1 MRRSQYFSVAYPA
14 QFHIHH
20 PSCNQKLSNRKVLL
34 SGNTGDHATVHGIP
48 TARESAMPQVC
59 TEGYPSPAFPG
70 ISAYEMASFG
80 RSEGRLGVDGST
92 IALRDNPHG
101 VMAALAKVFSR
112 TDGSRRTPEAEN
124 KHIAALPKVA
134 TDRIF
139 VYLADPFERA
149 TLAMTCRLLHKQL
162 KPDWPEFQLFRDLI
176 ASKKSLDF
184 RSQSSCM
191 KDVSLLLNF
200 FTGYRWNR
208 WRARTIFEETLKRL
222 GKMYPRIP
230 ERIFHEA
237 WPLFHKLTDSTK
249 LEVLH
254 SVFQHA
260 MARSPYW
267 AITLLNEFARRG
279 ACAGVGADF
288 HDALLRYATP
298 LLLDAD
304 TAKEAE
310 PLLGAIAQAQR
321 LGGDDSRRRDEA
333 RWKQI
338 LELIP
343 PSTPIKSAA
352 VLGLANTAVVIQ
364 RRWEKHGKDPKY
376 GFPAVEI
383 MRNRFSGFPSSAA
396 ISESTIP
403 IYSTEEREI
412 DNRRLL
418 RYMTTPRY
426 AVDRARR
433 DRRHQKIV
441 ATMYARTVVP
451 YFETAGGGG
460 S

>member
-1 MRRSQYFSVAYPA
+1 
-14 QFHIHH
+14 
-20 PSCNQKLSNRKVLL
+20 
-34 SGNTGDHATVHGIP
+34 
-48 TARESAMPQVC
+48 MPQIC
-59 TEGYPSPAFPG
+59 TEGYPSPALPG
-70 ISAYEMASFG
+70 TSTYEMTSFG

-92 IALRDNPHG
+92 IALRNNPQG
-101 VMAALAKVFSR
+101 VIAGIAKVFSR
-112 TDGSRRTPEAEN
+112 TEAPRRTPEAEN

-134 TDRIF
+134 TDKILA
-139 VYLADPFERA
+139 YLADPFERA
-149 TLAMTCRLLHKQL
+149 TLAMTCRLLYRQL
-162 KPDWPEFQLFRDLI
+162 KPYWPEFQLFRDLI

-230 ERIFHEA
+230 ERVFHEV
-237 WPLFHKLTDSTK
+237 WPLFHKLTESTK

-260 MARSPYW
+260 LARSPYW
-267 AITLLNEFARRG
+267 AITVLTEFARRG
-279 ACAGVGADF
+279 AYAGVGADF
-288 HDALLRYATP
+288 LDALFHYATP
-298 LLLDAD
+298 LFLNAD

-321 LGGDDSRRRDEA
+321 LGGDNSRGRDEV
-333 RWKQI
+333 RWKRI

-343 PSTPIKSAA
+343 PSTSIKSAA

-383 MRNRFSGFPSSAA
+383 MRNRFNGFPPSTA

-403 IYSTEEREI
+403 IYPSEEREI

-418 RYMTTPRY
+418 RYMATPRY

-433 DRRHQKIV
+433 DRRHQEIV
-441 ATMYARTVVP
+441 AAMYARPEVP
-451 YFETAGGGG
+451 WCETAGGGG